1 MVKSY
6 YVSKNNQQVGPFSE
20 SDIVTK
26 IKAKELSWMDYI
38 YDELKKDWIIIVEH
52 KDFNKMFVESV
63 LKNSVVDPIPMLGE
77 KSADKSRPKESAIV
91 TAIKEK
97 AWYVLKDNNNYGPF
111 SKVEVIQMLQAKI
124 LYEYDFLWQAEMESW
139 KRLAEITDFSRDNL
153 KKLIQSSDPEVSE
166 IFFRRRNVRVNY
178 GCSLIVHNNKQIF
191 KGRSLEISSGG
202 AGVYIDTS
210 HFAPG
215 QNLFL
220 HFQPGDGVPPFNAV
234 CTIISKEFHSNPISK
249 VNEFK
254 YGVKFTS
261 ISQNIKQKIQEFAE
275 KEVIHRKKVA

>member
-1 MVKSY
+1 MVKNY

-20 SDIVTK
+20 ADIVSK

-52 KDFNKMFVESV
+52 KDFNKMFTESV
-63 LKNSVVDPIPMLGE
+63 LKSSVLDPLAKTPE
-77 KSADKSRPKESAIV
+77 KPKSKDSSVI
-91 TAIKEK
+91 TSIKDK

-124 LYEYDFLWQAEMESW
+124 LYEYDFLWQAEMDSW
-139 KRLAEITDFSRDNL
+139 KRLAEIGEFSRDNL
-153 KKLIQSSDPEVSE
+153 KKLMQSGDPEVSE

-202 AGVYIDTS
+202 AGVFIDTNL
-210 HFAPG
+210 FAPG

-249 VNEFK
+249 ANEYK

-275 KEVIHRKKVA
+275 KEVIQRKKVA